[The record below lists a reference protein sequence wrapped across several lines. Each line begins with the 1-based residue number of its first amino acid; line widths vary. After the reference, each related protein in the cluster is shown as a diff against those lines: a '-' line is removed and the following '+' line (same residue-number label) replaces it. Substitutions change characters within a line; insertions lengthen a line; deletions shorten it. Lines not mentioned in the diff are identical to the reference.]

1 MADGNRSDDFDAF
14 LASLNTDTAKKPD
27 DIDLDG
33 LLAELN
39 ADIHSERSTE
49 GVPDDAFFP
58 PTDFEDTPPS
68 PKQAPMRKRRQA
80 ADVPPVRT
88 NVPPQERQ
96 SFFVRHHRTI
106 NLVLL
111 LLSVALAVGIMA
123 VILSMSNADPYGGKM
138 MDNIR
143 IAGVN
148 VGGMT
153 KQEAANAV
161 GTAIGSSYYENNMT
175 VVLGKDELILPASQ
189 VSPTL
194 DISAAVEAAY
204 ACGRTGS
211 TTQRQADYQQAKQAP
226 IDIEI
231 GSCLKLN
238 EDYIRNTIS
247 SFIGSF
253 SGTYTPSGYT
263 LEGIRPGLDAD
274 SFNASAPC
282 QNLVLTIGTP
292 GGQYNMDGIL
302 STISN
307 AYGEMNFHVV
317 IPSDYL
323 PTLPE
328 ALDIDAIYNEVH
340 VDPVEA
346 IPGSGSG
353 EGTPGSCGYTFQLED
368 ARKQLQDAN
377 YGDIITIP
385 MEYIMPEKLDSNGT
399 FRAALG
405 SYATPVSSNEAYN
418 QNLESL
424 CAKLNGNVLEAGQ
437 TFSFDAAVG
446 SRKETDGYLMAP
458 AHGDQC
464 IETEVGGGSDQVAT
478 TLYVAAM
485 TSGMAIV
492 EHSAAPHVCP
502 YTTKGT
508 EVTVSDWRDLK
519 FRNPLDCKVLIRAK
533 VADGQVIVRLLSEK
547 EVDYE
552 IKLDVQQLSTTQPG
566 TVNVDKHVSEGFKAQ
581 QVLVE
586 GSEGGQFWLNWVKY
600 KKGTAQEMGKV
611 SEYVTLPAL
620 NKAVVILYG

>member
-1 MADGNRSDDFDAF
+1 MAGNNRSDDFDAF
-14 LASLNTDTAKKPD
+14 LASLDTEPTKKPD

-39 ADIHSERSTE
+39 ADLHSERGTE
-49 GVPDDAFFP
+49 DIPNDVFYP
-58 PTDFEDTPPS
+58 PTDFEDALPS
-68 PKQAPMRKRRQA
+68 PKQAPPRKKRQA

-88 NVPPQERQ
+88 DTRPQERRG
-96 SFFVRHHRTI
+96 FFVRHHRTV

-111 LLSVALAVGIMA
+111 LLAVALAGGIMA
-123 VILSMSNADPYGGKM
+123 VILSMSNADPYDGKM

-161 GTAIGSSYYENNMT
+161 GAAVGSSYYDNNMT
-175 VVLGKDELILPASQ
+175 VVLGKDEIILPASQ

-211 TTQRQADYQQAKQAP
+211 TTQRQADYQKAKQTTV
-226 IDIEI
+226 DIEI

-238 EDYIRNTIS
+238 ESYIRNTIS
-247 SFIGSF
+247 SFIGEF

-263 LEGIRPGLDAD
+263 LEGTRPALDAD
-274 SFNASAPC
+274 GFNASAPC

-307 AYGEMNFHVV
+307 AYGEMNFRVV
-317 IPSDYL
+317 IPDEYL

-346 IPGSGSG
+346 IPSSGSG
-353 EGTPGSCGYTFQLED
+353 EGTPGSCGYTFQLEE
-368 ARKQLQDAN
+368 ARKQLQEAN
-377 YGDIITIP
+377 YGDVITIP
-385 MEYIMPEKLDSNGT
+385 MEYVMPEKLDSNGT
-399 FRAALG
+399 FSAALA
-405 SYATPVSSNEAYN
+405 SYTTPVSSNEAYN
-418 QNLESL
+418 QNLETL
-424 CAKLNGNVLEAGQ
+424 CAKLNGYVLEAGQ
-437 TFSFDAAVG
+437 TFSFDSVVG
-446 SRKETDGYLMAP
+446 SRKEADGYLMAP

-485 TSGMAIV
+485 SSGMAIV

-508 EVTVSDWRDLK
+508 EVTVADWRDLK

-533 VADGQVIVRLLSEK
+533 VADGQVVVRLLSEK

-566 TVNVDKHVSEGFKAQ
+566 TVNVDKNISEGYKAQ

-586 GSEGGQFWLNWVKY
+586 GSEGGQFWLYWVKY
-600 KKGTAQEMGKV
+600 KKGTTQEIGKT

-620 NKAVVILYG
+620 NKAIVILYG